1 MSSENISF
9 MLELRYSRNPLLAV
23 FWQNP
28 CPCVI
33 IIVSAIIWGSVAR
46 CYGYTCKTTESFRML
61 DAAVPMGF
69 CSNMADTTN
78 ATYDGGID
86 VPHVYLSGAKISIIP
101 ETSKKFPKFNIKQR
115 DVGLKSHVPYVLS
128 YYNIQVQILKI
139 KIDWIVIR
147 AILSLILSIS

>member
-1 MSSENISF
+1 
-9 MLELRYSRNPLLAV
+9 
-23 FWQNP
+23 
-28 CPCVI
+28 
-33 IIVSAIIWGSVAR
+33 
-46 CYGYTCKTTESFRML
+46 ML
-61 DAAVPMGF
+61 DAAVPMVF